1 MKTLLVALS
10 FISFYNVTSIH
21 EDTPLTIDSKG
32 NIVGLPKGY
41 GVAKFDSKAK
51 VLRINNKQMV
61 FPKCVSHY
69 FFKM

>member
-1 MKTLLVALS
+1 MKTLLLLIS
-10 FISFYNVTSIH
+10 FIFFNNLTAKH

-41 GVAKFDSKAK
+41 GVAKFDSKTK
-51 VLRINNKQMV
+51 VLRINKKQIV
-61 FPKCVSHY
+61 FPNCMSHY

>member
-10 FISFYNVTSIH
+10 FIFFYNVTSIH

-32 NIVGLPKGY
+32 NIVGLPKAY

-51 VLRINNKQMV
+51 VL
-61 FPKCVSHY
+61 
-69 FFKM
+69 